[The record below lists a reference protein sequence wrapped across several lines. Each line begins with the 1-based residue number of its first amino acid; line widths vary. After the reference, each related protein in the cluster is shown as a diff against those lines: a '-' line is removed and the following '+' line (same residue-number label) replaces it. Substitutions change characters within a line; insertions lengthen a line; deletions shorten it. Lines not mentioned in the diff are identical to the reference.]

1 MIKDLAGQ
9 ILFSAINLQAI
20 KLNPHQKPVVSIQE
34 MNIRG
39 VLALGKKKKKIKAV
53 SSLI

>member
-39 VLALGKKKKKIKAV
+39 VLALGKKIKAV
-53 SSLI
+53 SFLI